1 VLAGPVALDP
11 ALVPGGQAGPAPIEL
26 NVGSSIGIA
35 VTTHPETAAA
45 ALIGAADR
53 SMYEAKRTR
62 SGVGP
67 VMVLG
72 GLPVGGQVDLGAA
85 PTGGEPGPQRTE
97 QAPAPDGSD
106 PATRVV
112 HLDQHVTFPSER

>member
-1 VLAGPVALDP
+1 
-11 ALVPGGQAGPAPIEL
+11 VPGGHSGPSPIEL

-35 VTTHPETAAA
+35 VTTHPETPAA

-72 GLPVGGQVDLGAA
+72 GLPVGGQNDPGAV
-85 PTGGEPGPQRTE
+85 GPQQTPGRSE
-97 QAPAPDGSD
+97 PAASGSGDSAEAP
-106 PATRVV
+106 RVV
-112 HLDQHVTFPSER
+112 HLDQHVSFPSDR